1 MTGEFNEIV
10 YVLVNEAMPGYVKVG
25 RTGDL
30 TNRMRQLDTTG
41 VPLPFEC
48 FYAKRVRDA
57 VFVEGR
63 LLAAFGD
70 HRVRRNREFLSIAPE
85 KVKAALQMA
94 EGEEVTVNEEN
105 VVESQDDIDALA
117 RAKSRKRNFTFSMIG
132 LEPGTVLVH
141 THDSNTT
148 CAVHDDRYVIFEDEV
163 MSLSR
168 SAGIVVQ
175 RQGLSPQVAGTA
187 YWTYNGKRLWEI
199 REDMAGEL
207 QEELAEA

>member
-1 MTGEFNEIV
+1 MAGEFNEIV
-10 YVLVNEAMPGYVKVG
+10 YVLINEAMPGYVKVG

-30 TNRMRQLDTTG
+30 AVRMRQLDTTG

-48 FYAKRVRDA
+48 YYAKRVKDA
-57 VFVEGR
+57 VFVENR
-63 LLAAFGD
+63 ILAAFGD
-70 HRVRRNREFLSIAPE
+70 HRVRKNREFLSIAPE
-85 KVKAALQMA
+85 KVKAALQIA
-94 EGEEVTVNEEN
+94 EGEDVMVAEEA

-141 THDSNTT
+141 THDPEAT
-148 CAVHDDRYVIFEDEV
+148 CTAYDDRYVMFEGEV

-199 REDMAGEL
+199 REEMAGEI
-207 QEELAEA
+207 QEEMAEA

>member
-1 MTGEFNEIV
+1 MAGEFNEIV
-10 YVLVNEAMPGYVKVG
+10 YVLINEAMPGYVKVG

-30 TNRMRQLDTTG
+30 AVRMRQLDTTG

-48 FYAKRVRDA
+48 YYAKRVKDA
-57 VFVEGR
+57 VFVENR
-63 LLAAFGD
+63 ILAAFGD
-70 HRVRRNREFLSIAPE
+70 HRVRKNREFLSIAPE
-85 KVKAALQMA
+85 KVKAALQIA
-94 EGEEVTVNEEN
+94 EGEDVMVAEEA

-132 LEPGTVLVH
+132 LEPGTALVH
-141 THDSNTT
+141 THDPEAT
-148 CAVHDDRYVIFEDEV
+148 CTVYDDRNVLFEGEV

-199 REDMAGEL
+199 REEMAGEI
-207 QEELAEA
+207 QEEMAEA

>member
-1 MTGEFNEIV
+1 MAGEFNEIV

-30 TNRMRQLDTTG
+30 AARMRQLDTTG

-48 FYAKRVRDA
+48 YYAKRVKGA
-57 VFVEGR
+57 AFVENR

-70 HRVRRNREFLSIAPE
+70 HRVRKSREFLSIAPE
-85 KVKAALQMA
+85 KVKAVLQIA
-94 EGEEVTVNEEN
+94 EGEDVMVAEEA

-132 LEPGTVLVH
+132 LEPGTVLIH
-141 THDSNTT
+141 THDPEAT
-148 CAVHDDRYVIFEDEV
+148 CTVHDDRYVMFRDEV

-199 REDMAGEL
+199 REEMAGEL
-207 QEELAEA
+207 QEEMAEA